1 MKRFLLVLSF
11 LFALVFNDFLAAQ
24 YPFQNP
30 DLSSEERARDLISR
44 LTPEE
49 KATLMCDISEP
60 IPRLGIKKFNWW
72 SEGLHGIRY
81 GYNVSV
87 FPQSIGMAASFDD
100 QLVHQVFD
108 AVSDEFRAKYHEAQR
123 TGKENSRFMSL
134 SVWTPNINIFRDP
147 RWGRGQETYGED
159 PYLTTRIGVAVVNGL
174 QGPAGSKYKKLLA
187 CAKHFAVHSGPEWS
201 RHTLNLNNVSQ
212 RDLWETYLPAFKA
225 LVQQADVREVMCA
238 YQRLDDEPCC
248 GSTRLLQKILRN
260 DWGFKYLVVSD
271 CGAIA
276 DFHTNHK
283 VSSDDVH
290 AAAKAVLSGTDV
302 ECGWGYAYNKL
313 PQAVD
318 KGLINEKEI
327 DERLA
332 RVLAA
337 RFDLGEM
344 DNDSL
349 VPWSKIP
356 MSVIDSKEHRE
367 LALTMARE
375 SMTLL
380 QNKNNILPLSKSVKK
395 IAVIG
400 PNADDES
407 MLLGNYNGF
416 PSGITTI
423 LEGVKT
429 KLPADKIFYDK
440 GCDLI
445 EDMITQS
452 LFGNCSFDGKAGM
465 KATYWN
471 NTAFKGDAVAQE
483 QMVSPIQL
491 TTAGQTQFS
500 RGVNL
505 KNFSAKYETVYRAGE
520 SEEIVIRL
528 EFGGKCDVIVNNDT
542 LFSKEVWQLA
552 PIRLPYKVEKG
563 KDYRIEVKFSAIYE
577 GMDASLK
584 LNIGREMPV
593 NYGELINKLKGI
605 DVVILV
611 GGISPN
617 LEGEEMPV
625 EFHGFKGGDRT
636 NIELPE
642 SQRKCLQALKKAG
655 KKIVFVNCSGS
666 AIALMPEI
674 ETCDAILQAWYG
686 GQSGGQAVADVLFGD
701 YNPSGK
707 LPVTF
712 YKNSERLG
720 DFEDYSMKGR
730 TYRFMNDAL
739 FPFGYGLSYTTFKI
753 GEAKVNK
760 TSIKAGE
767 ALLLTIPVTNTGKRD
782 GAEVVQVYVRK
793 VNDNEG
799 PLKTLR
805 GFMRVQI
812 PAGKTQQVAI
822 ELTPSSFEFY
832 DASLRKMAI
841 APGEYEFFYG
851 TSSDI
856 KDLKSGRIPI
866 LQ

>member
-1 MKRFLLVLSF
+1 MKKAFFVIVGFIS
-11 LFALVFNDFLAAQ
+11 ALHVWAQ
-24 YPFQNP
+24 QHPFQNP
-30 DLSSEERARDLISR
+30 QLSSEERARDLIAR
-44 LTPEE
+44 LTLEE
-49 KATLMCDISEP
+49 KTRLMCDISEP

-100 QLVHQVFD
+100 KLVHDVFN

-159 PYLTTRIGVAVVNGL
+159 PYLTTRIGISVVNGL
-174 QGPAGSKYKKLLA
+174 QGPADSKYKKLLA

-201 RHTLNLNNVSQ
+201 RHTLNLNNVNQ

-248 GSTRLLQKILRN
+248 GSTRLLQKILRD

-276 DFHTNHK
+276 DFHANHK
-283 VSSDDVH
+283 VSSDDIH
-290 AAAKAVLSGTDV
+290 AAAKGVLAGTDV

-327 DERLA
+327 DERLL
-332 RVLAA
+332 RILVG

-344 DNDSL
+344 DNDAL

-356 MSVIDSKEHRE
+356 LSVVNSEEHQK
-367 LALTMARE
+367 LALQMARE

-380 QNKNNILPLSKSVKK
+380 QNKNNILPLSKTKK
-395 IAVIG
+395 FAVIG
-400 PNADDES
+400 PNADDEP

-416 PSGITTI
+416 PSSITTI

-429 KLPADKIFYDK
+429 KLPANKIFYDK

-471 NTAFKGDAVAQE
+471 NKAFKENAVAQE
-483 QMVSPIQL
+483 QIVSPIQL
-491 TTAGQTQFS
+491 TTAGQNQFS
-500 RGVNL
+500 RGVNC
-505 KNFSAKYETVYRAGE
+505 KNFSGKYEAVYHAGK
-520 SEEIVIRL
+520 SEEIVLRL
-528 EFGGKCDVIVNNDT
+528 EYIGKCEVIVNNDT
-542 LFSKEVWQLA
+542 LFSKELWQLA

-563 KDYRIEVKFSAIYE
+563 KDYKIEVKYSAIYDD
-577 GMDASLK
+577 MDASLT
-584 LNIGREMPV
+584 LNIGREFPV
-593 NYGELINKLKGI
+593 NYGELISKLKGI
-605 DVVILV
+605 DEVIFA
-611 GGISPN
+611 GGISPK

-636 NIELPE
+636 NIELPA

-655 KKIVFVNCSGS
+655 KKIVFVNCSG
-666 AIALMPEI
+666 AAMALTPET
-674 ETCDAILQAWYG
+674 ESCDAILQAWYG

-712 YKNSERLG
+712 YKNSDQLG

-730 TYRFMNDAL
+730 TYRFMNNAL
-739 FPFGYGLSYTTFKI
+739 FPFGYGLSYAAFTI
-753 GEAKVNK
+753 AEARLSK
-760 TSIKAGE
+760 TAIKAGE
-767 ALLLTIPVTNTGKRD
+767 TIQLTIPVTNTSKRS

-793 VNDNEG
+793 VNDNDG
-799 PLKTLR
+799 PIKTLK
-805 GFMRVQI
+805 GFKRVEI
-812 PAGKTQQVAI
+812 PAGKTQQVVI

-832 DASLRKMAI
+832 DAGLRKMAI
-841 APGEYEFFYG
+841 APGEYEFYYG
-851 TSSDI
+851 TSSDA
-856 KDLKSGRIPI
+856 KDVRTGRISI
-866 LQ
+866 LP

>member
-1 MKRFLLVLSF
+1 MC
-11 LFALVFNDFLAAQ
+11 
-24 YPFQNP
+24 
-30 DLSSEERARDLISR
+30 DLS
-44 LTPEE
+44 
-49 KATLMCDISEP
+49 EP
-60 IPRLGIKKFNWW
+60 VPRLGIKKFNWW
-72 SEGLHGIRY
+72 SEALHGIRY

-100 QLVHQVFD
+100 KLVLDVFN
-108 AVSDEFRAKYHEAQR
+108 AVSDEFRAKYHEAKR
-123 TGKENSRFMSL
+123 TGRENSRFMSL

-159 PYLTTRIGVAVVNGL
+159 PYLTTRIGISVVNGL
-174 QGPAGSKYKKLLA
+174 QGPADSRYKKLLA

-201 RHTLNLNNVSQ
+201 RHTLNLNNVNQ

-238 YQRLDDEPCC
+238 YQRFDDEPCC
-248 GSTRLLQKILRN
+248 GSTRLLQKILR
-260 DWGFKYLVVSD
+260 DEWGFKYLVVSD

-276 DFHTNHK
+276 DFHANHK
-283 VSSDDVH
+283 VSSDDIH
-290 AAAKAVLSGTDV
+290 AAAKGVLAGTDV

-318 KGLINEKEI
+318 KGLINEKDI
-327 DERLA
+327 DERLV
-332 RVLAA
+332 RVLTG

-344 DNDSL
+344 DNDAL

-356 MSVIDSKEHRE
+356 VSVVDSKEHQE
-367 LALTMARE
+367 LALKMARE
-375 SMTLL
+375 SITLL
-380 QNKNNILPLSKSVKK
+380 QNKNNILPLSKSAKK

-400 PNADDES
+400 PNADDEP

-416 PSGITTI
+416 PSSITTI
-423 LEGVKT
+423 LEGVKS
-429 KLPADKIFYDK
+429 KLPANKIFYDK
-440 GCDLI
+440 GCDMI

-452 LFGNCSFDGKAGM
+452 LFGNCSIDGKTGV

-471 NTAFKGDAVAQE
+471 NTAYKGDAVASE
-483 QMVSPIQL
+483 QMISPVQL
-491 TTAGQTQFS
+491 TTAGQNQFS

-505 KNFSAKYETVYRAGE
+505 KSFSGKYETVYHAGK
-520 SEEIVIRL
+520 SEEIVLRL

-552 PIRLPYKVEKG
+552 PIRLPYKVEKE
-563 KDYRIEVKFSAIYE
+563 KDYRIEVKYSAIYDD
-577 GMDASLK
+577 MDASFK
-584 LNIGREMPV
+584 LNIGRELPV
-593 NYGELINKLKGI
+593 NYNELISKLKGI
-605 DVVILV
+605 DQVIFV
-611 GGISPN
+611 GGISPK

-642 SQRKCLQALKKAG
+642 SQRKCLQALKNAG
-655 KKIVFVNCSGS
+655 KKIVFVNCSGA
-666 AIALMPEI
+666 AIALTPET
-674 ETCDAILQAWYG
+674 ESCDAILQAWYG

-712 YKNSERLG
+712 YKNSVQLG

-730 TYRFMNDAL
+730 TYRFMSDAL
-739 FPFGYGLSYTTFKI
+739 FPFGYGLSYAAFKI
-753 GEAKVNK
+753 VAAQLSK
-760 TSIKAGE
+760 TTIKAGE
-767 ALLLTIPVTNTGKRD
+767 TIQLTIPVTNTSKRD
-782 GAEVVQVYVRK
+782 GAEVIQVYIRK

-805 GFMRVQI
+805 GFKRVEI

-822 ELTPSSFEFY
+822 ELTPAAFEFY
-832 DASLRKMAI
+832 DQSQRKMAI
-841 APGEYEFFYG
+841 TPGEYEFFYG
-851 TSSDI
+851 NSSDT
-856 KDLKSGRIPI
+856 KDLRSGRI
-866 LQ
+866 LVLE